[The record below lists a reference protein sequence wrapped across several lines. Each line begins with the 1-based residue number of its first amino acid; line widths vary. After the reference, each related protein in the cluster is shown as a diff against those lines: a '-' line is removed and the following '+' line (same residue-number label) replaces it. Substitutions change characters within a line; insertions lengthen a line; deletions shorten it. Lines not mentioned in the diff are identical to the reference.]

1 MGAIALIGLVVFQFG
16 VTAWLLVVPVA
27 AFVALAVWHDRV
39 VRAADRAARAVAFY
53 EHGIARLE
61 DRWQEM
67 GETGARFLTEDHLY
81 AGDLDIFGRGSLFQL
96 LSLARTH
103 LGEELLARWL
113 TAGAALPV
121 VRERQEAIGELRGT
135 HDFRE
140 ALATAGGASRDI
152 DTVALSGW
160 ASSPA
165 APESLWL
172 RMAAV
177 VLAVA
182 IVVTGWW
189 WVTGGPAAPLFIVI
203 LLKTI
208 LTRPSR
214 QRVARIVRG
223 VERPLSQLD
232 VLADT
237 LSLIEAG
244 TFKSPRLVQIR
255 TDMMSQG
262 VVPSEAIRR
271 LERLAD
277 MLDWRRN
284 AIFAIV
290 SATVSWPLHLASAI
304 EAWRR
309 EFGPKVIAWLS
320 AVGEYE
326 VLSSLGAYAYE
337 HPDDPFPTFVED
349 GPARFEGTGL
359 GHPLVPADRMVR
371 NDVSLNEQVR
381 LLIVSGSNMSGKST
395 LLRTVGVNAVLAMT
409 GAPVRAAT
417 LTLTPLAVGATLHV
431 HDSLQAGR
439 SRFFAEITRIRQIAD
454 LAGRH
459 PQPVF
464 LLDELLQGTNSHD
477 RRIGAE
483 ALLRSLID
491 RGAIGLT
498 TTHDLALTAIADQ
511 SNGRAVNVHFEDELK
526 DGEMVFDYRM
536 WPGPVTHSNALALMK
551 AIGLPVE
558 H

>member
-16 VTAWLLVVPVA
+16 VTAWLLVVPAA

-39 VRAADRAARAVAFY
+39 IRAADRAARAVAFY

-152 DTVALSGW
+152 DTVALSAW

-177 VLAVA
+177 VLAVG

-203 LLKTI
+203 LLKMI

-326 VLSSLGAYAYE
+326 V
-337 HPDDPFPTFVED
+337 
-349 GPARFEGTGL
+349 
-359 GHPLVPADRMVR
+359 
-371 NDVSLNEQVR
+371 
-381 LLIVSGSNMSGKST
+381 
-395 LLRTVGVNAVLAMT
+395 
-409 GAPVRAAT
+409 
-417 LTLTPLAVGATLHV
+417 
-431 HDSLQAGR
+431 
-439 SRFFAEITRIRQIAD
+439 AE
-454 LAGRH
+454 LAGR
-459 PQPVF
+459 
-464 LLDELLQGTNSHD
+464 
-477 RRIGAE
+477 
-483 ALLRSLID
+483 LRLRTS
-491 RGAIGLT
+491 G
-498 TTHDLALTAIADQ
+498 
-511 SNGRAVNVHFEDELK
+511 
-526 DGEMVFDYRM
+526 
-536 WPGPVTHSNALALMK
+536 
-551 AIGLPVE
+551 
-558 H
+558 